1 MVWIFRLLIGA
12 ILALMVGCML
22 GALLLIIQEMR
33 ATRARRARIE
43 RAIDRIAS
51 PHILPIED
59 LDVKGEHDNVDN
71 KKQD

>member
-1 MVWIFRLLIGA
+1 MVWVFRILIGA
-12 ILALMVGCML
+12 ILALMVGCLL

-33 ATRARRARIE
+33 ATRARRARI
-43 RAIDRIAS
+43 AS

-59 LDVKGEHDNVDN
+59 LDAKGEHDNVDN